1 MLQSMSSTDIAA
13 WWGAIVASLLL
24 FWDVYKWMVEG
35 PRLTMRLLPN
45 MEVLGDPSRGGKT
58 WVSVTVSN
66 VGNRPTTIK
75 SVGMEYY
82 TNWCN
87 RFRNRAEKAAVFPN
101 PSDGF
106 PLPRVLNPGEE
117 WLGLIPQ
124 ERLDKGVDL
133 EEMSRTGH
141 LMILLSQSHKQRAM
155 RKRLIFLR
163 GKKSDS

>member
-1 MLQSMSSTDIAA
+1 MLQSLSTTDIVA

-35 PRLTMRLLPN
+35 PRLTIRLSPN
-45 MEVLGDPSRGGKT
+45 MKVLGDPSCEGKT

-66 VGNRPTTIK
+66 IGTRPTTIK
-75 SVGMEYY
+75 NVGMEYY
-82 TNWCN
+82 SNWIS
-87 RFRNRAEKAAVFPN
+87 RLRSRAEKAAVFPN

-124 ERLDKGVDL
+124 ARLDKGVDL
-133 EEMSRTGH
+133 EKMSRTGH
-141 LMILLSQSHKQRAM
+141 LMILLSQSHTKRAI
-155 RKRLIFLR
+155 RKRLIFLPE
-163 GKKSDS
+163 KKRNF